1 MSMTTNDL
9 LFIKIQIELILLYFI
24 CQLHLQKD
32 MPEATNSACLGG
44 VVVHSHSP
52 LPSFP
57 VFPTCHRLS

>member
-24 CQLHLQKD
+24 WQLHLQKN
-32 MPEATNSACLGG
+32 MTKATNSACLGG
-44 VVVHSHSP
+44 AVVHLRSP

-57 VFPTCHRLS
+57 VFPTCH